1 MATTDKSSVSTESA
15 SLFDRIGGRAGLEK
29 IVPDI
34 VQLHMENPVCGER
47 FRSAKKPP
55 AELARLAIE
64 FFASG
69 LSGNPTYDGL
79 SMPDAHA
86 GMGITEAEYI
96 AVLDDILAG
105 LQRHGIGPQEQ
116 AELLYIAYGMKSE
129 ILAK

>member
-1 MATTDKSSVSTESA
+1 MTTTEKSNLSTESA

-64 FFASG
+64 FFATG

-79 SMPDAHA
+79 SMPVAHA
-86 GMGITEAEYI
+86 GMGIDEAEYI
-96 AVLDDILAG
+96 AVLDDILAA
-105 LQRHGIGPQEQ
+105 LQRHNVGQQEQ
-116 AELLYIAYGMKSE
+116 AELLFIAYGMKSE
-129 ILAK
+129 IIAK